1 MLSLIFIISFILSF
15 AIAVICIL
23 IGHELVNTYK
33 AAFYQSYFY
42 YLLAF
47 FVFALYAIW
56 GQIGMQ
62 ALLASIQTTRE
73 VEVLLTHFIPVLGLP
88 FFIVAMIM
96 FLKMAFELVGA
107 PLQRTAV
114 FLHLIVFT
122 ITATLLVGLYFQ
134 NMLSLLLGK
143 TLSFYI
149 ILFILGIEF
158 LYTLLFSGIVARH
171 RKKVSPEKWK
181 KVLPFTLLL
190 CGGLLLR
197 GVSLAFYEVVPWIL
211 APLILIYFLS
221 YLIPI
226 GYVRQ
231 QSDSLFT
238 PVAAERPNPDK
249 KEQLYQKYGIT
260 PREREVIEQL
270 CLGKTNQQIADTLF
284 ISLQTVKDHTHR
296 IYTKVGINSRMK
308 LVQMVS
314 N

>member
-1 MLSLIFIISFILSF
+1 MLSLIFIVSFTLSF

-33 AAFYQSYFY
+33 AAFYRSYFY

-73 VEVLLTHFIPVLGLP
+73 VEVLLTHFIPVLGMP

-96 FLKMAFELVGA
+96 FLKMGFELVGA
-107 PLQRTAV
+107 PLQRTAL
-114 FLHLIVFT
+114 FLHLMVFM
-122 ITATLLVGLYFQ
+122 ITVTLLGGLYFQ
-134 NMLSLLLGK
+134 NKESLLLGK
-143 TLSFYI
+143 AISFYL
-149 ILFILGIEF
+149 ILLIWGIEF
-158 LYTLLFSGIVARH
+158 LYTLLFSGIVARN

-197 GVSLAFYEVVPWIL
+197 GVSLAFYEVVPGML
-211 APLILIYFLS
+211 APLILIYFISLF
-221 YLIPI
+221 IPI

-231 QSDSLFT
+231 QSDSLFA
-238 PVAAERPNPDK
+238 PVAAERPNTDK
-249 KEQLYQKYGIT
+249 KEKLYQKYRIHPARAGGDRTALPGQNQPTDCRYLIH
-260 PREREVIEQL
+260 QF
-270 CLGKTNQQIADTLF
+270 TNGEGPYAPHLYQGRHQ
-284 ISLQTVKDHTHR
+284 
-296 IYTKVGINSRMK
+296 
-308 LVQMVS
+308 
-314 N
+314 